1 MVYSYYTN
9 KLIIIV
15 AINNYAIFII
25 SLVSEIPL
33 KIDCQ
38 ESLCLLCSLVS
49 VTQVLLN
56 INSNLII
63 NKMFLEISF
72 PFISIFL

>member
-1 MVYSYYTN
+1 MSG
-9 KLIIIV
+9 KLRFVSCPCVCFLI
-15 AINNYAIFII
+15 YAIFII